1 MTGDF
6 NGDGT
11 VDLAD
16 FTILRNNFG
25 TTSDSDIAAIDAWYA
40 SVVPE
45 PTTMALLGMGSLAL
59 LRRRRA

>member
-45 PTTMALLGMGSLAL
+45 PTTLGLAGVAGLGL
-59 LRRRRA
+59 LRRRR